1 MVDIC
6 FKKRFYTYFNNDR
19 TFILMIVFTFVFNN
33 DFSHSF
39 LVIILYSFLMI
50 RLIRN
55 NRNFGGVTLGKPL
68 IVLTL

>member
-1 MVDIC
+1 MVDIR

-19 TFILMIVFTFVFNN
+19 IFILMIVFTFVFNN

-55 NRNFGGVTLGKPL
+55 NRNFGGG
-68 IVLTL
+68 